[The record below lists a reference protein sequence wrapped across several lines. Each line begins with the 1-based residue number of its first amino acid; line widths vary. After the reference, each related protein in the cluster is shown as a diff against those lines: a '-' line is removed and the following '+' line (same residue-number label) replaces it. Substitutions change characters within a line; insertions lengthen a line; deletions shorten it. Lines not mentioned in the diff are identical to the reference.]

1 MCERIVIIKG
11 AAECKCYFVCPSLSD
26 LCGHCQVGALANK
39 EDCLSGQYTTS
50 GECCVQC
57 QPGEGVV
64 KPCGAT
70 QTVCAPCLDSE

>member
-1 MCERIVIIKG
+1 MD
-11 AAECKCYFVCPSLSD
+11 AAECQCNFACPTLNDVSGD
-26 LCGHCQVGALANK
+26 RQVAALANK
-39 EDCLSGQYTTS
+39 EVCFSGQYTTS

-64 KPCGAT
+64 KLCGVT